1 MLTGSAIWYATTLD
15 PPTHTSPESSTPT
28 TLGLIITFVAGGG
41 PLVAVGLNGVVAVL
55 DVGTNVFFNGVVL
68 KLALLVIK
76 GAVNGAGG
84 GFFDDPGVPIF
95 FPNII
100 AVVLDLHLIADEL
113 ELQLLQHLTSSKLG
127 FRKLD

>member
-1 MLTGSAIWYATTLD
+1 MVTTLD
-15 PPTHTSPESSTPT
+15 PPTQTSPESSTPP

-41 PLVAVGLNGVVAVL
+41 PLVVAVGLNGVVAVL

-84 GFFDDPGVPIF
+84 GFFDDPGVPMA

-100 AVVLDLHLIADEL
+100 TVVLDLHLIADEL
-113 ELQLLQHLTSSKLG
+113 ELQLFYLQHLTSSKLG

>member
-1 MLTGSAIWYATTLD
+1 MATTLD
-15 PPTHTSPESSTPT
+15 PPTQTSPESSTPP
-28 TLGLIITFVAGGG
+28 TLELIITFVTGGG
-41 PLVAVGLNGVVAVL
+41 LLAVGLNGVVVVL

-76 GAVNGAGG
+76 GADDGAGG
-84 GFFDDPGVPIF
+84 CFFAVPGVPMV

-100 AVVLDLHLIADEL
+100 SDVLDLHLIADEL
-113 ELQLLQHLTSSKLG
+113 GLQHLTSSKLG

>member
-1 MLTGSAIWYATTLD
+1 MVTTLD
-15 PPTHTSPESSTPT
+15 PPTQTSPESSTPP
-28 TLGLIITFVAGGG
+28 TLGLIITFVTGGG
-41 PLVAVGLNGVVAVL
+41 LLAVGLNGVVAVL